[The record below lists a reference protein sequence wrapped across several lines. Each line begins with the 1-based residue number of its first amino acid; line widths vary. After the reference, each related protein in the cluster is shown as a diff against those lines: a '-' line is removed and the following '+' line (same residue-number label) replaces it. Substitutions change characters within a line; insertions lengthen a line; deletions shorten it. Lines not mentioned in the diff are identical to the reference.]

1 MEGVGKRPSGRV
13 EMQGLT
19 ISDEK
24 HQMEKYKS
32 KVVNAIEPKV
42 RHYTGTR
49 EKWKQVGKTSKKNLR
64 QESVGGRS

>member
-1 MEGVGKRPSGRV
+1 
-13 EMQGLT
+13 MQDLT

-32 KVVNAIEPKV
+32 KVVNAINPKV

-49 EKWKQVGKTSKKNLR
+49 GKWKQIGKTSKKNLG
-64 QESVGGRS
+64 QESVGGSS